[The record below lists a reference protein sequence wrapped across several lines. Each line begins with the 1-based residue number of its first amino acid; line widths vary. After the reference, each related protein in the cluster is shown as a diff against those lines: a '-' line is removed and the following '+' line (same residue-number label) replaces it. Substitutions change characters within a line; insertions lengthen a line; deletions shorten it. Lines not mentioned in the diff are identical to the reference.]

1 MASSV
6 DQLKSLGLS
15 GLSTTGKYTREEMAS
30 YILAVAGGTI
40 KTQEE
45 GYGALM
51 SHLIAMETRQNQTAD
66 DLRKLVNEVR
76 VENKVIQDENKAL
89 HGQFE
94 RLMSVVV
101 SQQRQL
107 ERLEAKERSCNLVV
121 IGLPENGI
129 NMNEAKTDKEK
140 LVKVFDKVC
149 PGDEFTYTTK
159 RLGDPRQDNSARPVL
174 VTLPTEYKR
183 REVLQNAQTMSASES
198 LNNLKL
204 KKDQHP
210 AIRKEWRRMFDSET
224 NEKQKPE
231 NVGSNIVFDK
241 KMRVI
246 TRDGVVIDRFLPHF

>member
-1 MASSV
+1 
-6 DQLKSLGLS
+6 
-15 GLSTTGKYTREEMAS
+15 
-30 YILAVAGGTI
+30 
-40 KTQEE
+40 
-45 GYGALM
+45 
-51 SHLIAMETRQNQTAD
+51 
-66 DLRKLVNEVR
+66 
-76 VENKVIQDENKAL
+76 
-89 HGQFE
+89 
-94 RLMSVVV
+94 MSVVV

-107 ERLEAKERSCNLVV
+107 ECLDAKERSCNLVV

-129 NMNEAKTDKEK
+129 NINEAKTDKEK

-149 PGDEFTYTTK
+149 PGDEFTYMAK

-183 REVLQNAQTMSASES
+183 REVLQNAQTLSASES
-198 LNNLKL
+198 LKNLKL
-204 KKDQHP
+204 KKDQQP